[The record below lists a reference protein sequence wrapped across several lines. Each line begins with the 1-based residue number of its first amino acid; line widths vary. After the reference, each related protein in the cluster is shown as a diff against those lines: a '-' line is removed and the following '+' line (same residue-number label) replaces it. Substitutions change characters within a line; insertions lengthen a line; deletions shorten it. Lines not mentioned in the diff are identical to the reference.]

1 MSRGSQFGVAAVR
14 DKPDKAEF
22 VFLDHAAKSPC
33 TAKSPCPLCSSEEQV
48 ADNVQDQHYFSY
60 SQFFFAAFGPLLLP

>member
-1 MSRGSQFGVAAVR
+1 MSRGSQFGVATVIDKP

-33 TAKSPCPLCSSEEQV
+33 PLCSSEEQV
-48 ADNVQDQHYFSY
+48 SRWLTMCRINIILVIHSSF
-60 SQFFFAAFGPLLLP
+60 LPH